1 MKKSFSVR
9 SIVLGGLFI
18 ALGYVMPYLTMQI
31 PNVGSMLLPMHLPVL
46 LAGFVCGGPIG
57 LIVGAVTPLLR
68 SVIAGMPPMYP
79 TAIAMAFEL
88 AAYGFL
94 TVLFYRL
101 FPKKSGY
108 IYLEL
113 LLAMLG
119 GRIVWGLVS
128 MLLYGVKG
136 NAFTF
141 AIFLNGAFINALPG
155 IILQI
160 VLIPIIV
167 FALERAGLIRKDR

>member
-1 MKKSFSVR
+1 
-9 SIVLGGLFI
+9 
-18 ALGYVMPYLTMQI
+18 
-31 PNVGSMLLPMHLPVL
+31 
-46 LAGFVCGGPIG
+46 
-57 LIVGAVTPLLR
+57 
-68 SVIAGMPPMYP
+68 
-79 TAIAMAFEL
+79 MAFEL

-94 TVLFYRL
+94 TGLFYRL
-101 FPKKSGY
+101 FPKKTGY

>member
-1 MKKSFSVR
+1 MNKSFSVR
-9 SIVLGGLFI
+9 NMILGGLFI
-18 ALGYVMPYLTMQI
+18 ALGYIMPYFTMQI
-31 PNVGSMLLPMHLPVL
+31 PSIGSMLLPMHLPVL
-46 LAGFVCGGPIG
+46 VAGFVCGGPIG

-68 SVIAGMPPMYP
+68 SAGAGMPPMYP
-79 TAIAMAFEL
+79 TAIGMAFEL

-94 TVLFYRL
+94 TGFFYRL
-101 FPKKSGY
+101 FPKKAGY
-108 IYLEL
+108 IYLDL

-119 GRIVWGLVS
+119 GRIIWGLAS

-141 AIFLNGAFINALPG
+141 AIFLNGAFATALPG

-160 VLIPIIV
+160 ILVPIII
-167 FALERAGLIRKDR
+167 FALERAGLIGKDR